1 MGPSQRHLILR
12 KCDQTNLDEL
22 VELSL
27 RTFKDAFEA
36 DNDPD
41 DFKDY
46 LRIAFHRDTLFA
58 ELQDKDVSFYF
69 VKVDNR
75 TAGYFKLNENLA
87 QTEVKSNSSIELERI
102 YVLNIFQG
110 SGIGAWMLTEIK
122 RIASEKGKHFL
133 WLGVWEKNHKAIR
146 FYQRLGFT
154 KFGTHPYF
162 IGKDK
167 QTDWLMRLDLINLDS
182 EYIPLK

>member
-1 MGPSQRHLILR
+1 MGPNQRHLLLQ
-12 KCDQTNLDEL
+12 KCNQNHLDEL

-36 DNDPD
+36 DNDPE

-46 LRIAFHRDTLFA
+46 LRTAFHRDAILA
-58 ELQDKDVSFYF
+58 ELQDKDVGFYF
-69 VKVDNR
+69 VKVGTE

-87 QTEVKSNSSIELERI
+87 QTEVKSVTSIELERI
-102 YVLNIFQG
+102 YVLNTFQG
-110 SGIGAWMLTEIK
+110 SGIGAWMLAETK

-133 WLGVWEKNHKAIR
+133 WLGVWEKNRKAIR
-146 FYQRLGFT
+146 FYQKHGFI

-167 QTDWLMRLDLINLDS
+167 QTDWLMRFDLINLDS
-182 EYIPLK
+182 Q

>member
-1 MGPSQRHLILR
+1 MGPNQMHLLLQ
-12 KCDQTNLDEL
+12 KCNQNNLDEL

-36 DNDPD
+36 DNDPE

-46 LRIAFHRDTLFA
+46 LRTAFHRDALLA

-69 VKVDNR
+69 VKVDTQ

-87 QTEVKSNSSIELERI
+87 QTEVKSVTSIELERI
-102 YVLNIFQG
+102 YVLNTFQG
-110 SGIGAWMLTEIK
+110 SGIGAWMLAEIK

-133 WLGVWEKNHKAIR
+133 WLGVWEKNTKAIR
-146 FYQRLGFT
+146 FYQRQGFT
-154 KFGTHPYF
+154 KFGIHPYF
-162 IGKDK
+162 IGKDE
-167 QTDWLMRLDLINLDS
+167 QTDWLMRFDLINLDS
-182 EYIPLK
+182 E